1 MIFSG
6 CKLGMP
12 ETKIICVAVV
22 VINIAYFGRSILERV
37 LDFILKL
44 RAQTYNQSIPKSEA
58 NEQDRRM
65 RQMELDHEFRMEK
78 LKNESNNN
86 NSTTDN
92 INIPPADVTDGN
104 YKYLS

>member
-1 MIFSG
+1 
-6 CKLGMP
+6 MP
-12 ETKIICVAVV
+12 EAKIICLVVV
-22 VINIAYFGRSILERV
+22 VINIAYYGRAILKMV
-37 LDFILKL
+37 LDFILKF

-65 RQMELDHEFRMEK
+65 RQMELDHEYRMEK

-92 INIPPADVTDGN
+92 SNIPPADVTDDN